1 MKLISIQYLRGVAAM
16 MVVVFH
22 ALHETAGLGLPSP
35 SLHILEAGVDIF
47 FVISG
52 FIMFYTTRRGMGTL
66 EFYRHRII
74 RIVPLYWVMT
84 SVVVVMML
92 AAPHLL
98 QSARFDLGHV
108 LASYVFIPWPHPVHP
123 GVMEPA
129 LAPGWTL
136 NFEMA
141 FYLLFGLSLL
151 IPRRAVGLT
160 AMMLVLVAVAA
171 SRALGP
177 PAQSIWSFYASG
189 LVLEFGAGIL
199 LGMAFERLPPLPWPV
214 PAALF
219 ALGWLG
225 ILAQANLE
233 SPGPWRA
240 LAFGAPA
247 LLVVAGAVLLERGR
261 TAPVLPAAVL
271 IGDAS
276 YSIYLSH
283 PLVLSAF
290 AQVWRRL
297 GLQHL
302 PLALPLFLVAAGAA
316 AAVAGCVLFRLVERP
331 LGGLARAAWPRGPRP
346 SDRAGA
352 EPA

>member
-1 MKLISIQYLRGVAAM
+1 MKLVSIQYLRGFAAM
-16 MVVVFH
+16 MVVLFH
-22 ALHETAGLGLPSP
+22 ALHETAGLGLGSATV
-35 SLHILEAGVDIF
+35 HILEAGVDIF

-52 FIMFYTTRRGMGTL
+52 FIMYYTTRRGMGTL

-74 RIVPLYWVMT
+74 RIVPLYWLIT
-84 SVVVVMML
+84 SFVVVLML
-92 AAPHLL
+92 VAPRLL
-98 QSARFDLGHV
+98 QSSKFDLAHV
-108 LASYVFIPWPHPVHP
+108 LASYAFIPWPHPIHP

-160 AMMLVLVAVAA
+160 IMMLALVVVAA

-177 PAQSIWSFYASG
+177 PEQSAWSFYASG
-189 LVLEFGAGIL
+189 LVLEFGAGVL
-199 LGMAFERLPPLPWPV
+199 LGAAFERLPPLPAWL
-214 PAALF
+214 ALAVF
-219 ALGWLG
+219 ALGCAV
-225 ILAQANLE
+225 LAIQFGQG

-240 LAFGAPA
+240 LAWGTPA
-247 LLVVAGAVLLERGR
+247 LLIVAGAVLLERGR
-261 TAPVLPAAVL
+261 TVAALPAAVL

-283 PLVLSAF
+283 PLILSAF
-290 AQVWRRL
+290 AQVWRRI

-302 PLALPLFLVAAGAA
+302 PLALPLFLAASAVAA
-316 AAVAGCVLFRLVERP
+316 AAAGCLIFWLVERP
-331 LGGLARAAWPRGPRP
+331 LGALARRAWPH
-346 SDRAGA
+346 RAEA
-352 EPA
+352 APAPAA